1 MLDTQRAASDAFAT
15 FAVNGYLNR
24 HSFKKAVLAATGL
37 QLSSAALAQLLGG
50 PVPSDAQLGPETLRD
65 VCEVG
70 IPETHWHSNCRCV
83 AA

>member
-15 FAVNGYLNR
+15 FAVNGYLDR

-37 QLSSAALAQLLGG
+37 QLSSAALGQLLGG
-50 PVPSDAQLGPETLRD
+50 PVPGDAQLGPERLRE

-70 IPETHWHSNCRCV
+70 MPDAHRRRV
-83 AA
+83 